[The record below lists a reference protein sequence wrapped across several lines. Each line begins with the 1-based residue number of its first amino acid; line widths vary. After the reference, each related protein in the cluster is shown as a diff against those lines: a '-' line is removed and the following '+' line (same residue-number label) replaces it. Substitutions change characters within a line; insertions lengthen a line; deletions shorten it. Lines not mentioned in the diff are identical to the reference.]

1 MSAARA
7 CRCRQRP
14 GRAGQ
19 LWTGGMAR
27 LLLIAECHQRRR
39 PAWSPDPGAV
49 QNRWRNSPGRRRGR
63 SGLLGVVAVKP
74 VVVAERV
81 LARERRVPGFLLRP
95 VGEMMMGGPA
105 PARLLHPAGPRQP

>member
-1 MSAARA
+1 MSAARVG
-7 CRCRQRP
+7 RCQQHA

-19 LWTGGMAR
+19 LWTGGMAL

-49 QNRWRNSPGRRRGR
+49 QTRWRNSPGRRRGR
-63 SGLLGVVAVKP
+63 GGLLGVVAVEP

-81 LARERRVPGFLLRP
+81 LARERRVPGYLLRP
-95 VGEMMMGGPA
+95 VRKMMMGGPA
-105 PARLLHPAGPRQP
+105 P